1 MLNNIVS
8 IQTVIPAVPAPTS
21 PVLSGLRYWYDANDN
36 STLTSSASR
45 VSAITNKASGY
56 AWTLSQATSGK
67 QPLIVTNS
75 QNAKQILQYTN
86 ARGDALTNFGTGNP
100 MLGATS
106 LTNFLVVKS
115 TSTTNGYKFCYGAN
129 GGGVDAIFYQL
140 SSKNYYEA
148 GSGVCAVT
156 GTYSVNGLA
165 NIQVIVSVSGS
176 AANQKTY
183 VSGTA
188 QENITGASGTWS
200 ISDTSAQLDPRR
212 VSIGAGY
219 NDSLPTDFNFCEALS
234 YPSSLSAGDIASNV
248 SYLTAKWG
256 L

>member
-1 MLNNIVS
+1 MIANLIAVLNPVGS
-8 IQTVIPAVPAPTS
+8 APAPTS
-21 PVLSGLRYWYDANDN
+21 PVLTGLRYWYDANDGA
-36 STLTSSASR
+36 TLTSSGGR

-56 AWTLSQATSGK
+56 SWTLSQGTSGQ

-75 QNAKQILQYTN
+75 QNGKQILQFTN
-86 ARGDALTNFGTGNP
+86 ARNDALTNFNTGNP

-115 TSTTNGYKFCYGAN
+115 TTTTNGYKFCYGAN
-129 GGGVDAIFYQL
+129 NPGTNALFYQL
-140 SSKNYYEA
+140 TSKNYYEA

-156 GTYSVNGLA
+156 GTYSVNGIA

-176 AANQKTY
+176 ASNQKTY
-183 VSGTA
+183 VGGTT
-188 QENITGASGTWS
+188 QENVTGASGTWS
-200 ISDTSAQLDPRR
+200 ISDTSAQGEPRR
-212 VSIGAGY
+212 VALGTGY
-219 NDSLPTDFNFCEALS
+219 DGSASADFNFCEALS
-234 YPSSLSAGDIASNV
+234 YPSSLSAGDIAANV